1 MLDLKNCLLYEG
13 ISLQLWI
20 ICAFLFL
27 KMAELE
33 KFCFWKVGFFLGHIL
48 NANIIVWKLDFSLK
62 KCLLLKKCPPVLVQK
77 EFFLKMILLFR
88 DILRWK
94 KILHYRS

>member
-1 MLDLKNCLLYEG
+1 MVELEKYFLFERWVSSFVVYPSKTMLDLKNCLLYEG

-20 ICAFLFL
+20 ICAFLFM

-48 NANIIVWKLDFSLK
+48 NGNIIVWKLDLITKYYSFK
-62 KCLLLKKCPPVLVQK
+62 KCLLS
-77 EFFLKMILLFR
+77 
-88 DILRWK
+88 
-94 KILHYRS
+94 RSAF